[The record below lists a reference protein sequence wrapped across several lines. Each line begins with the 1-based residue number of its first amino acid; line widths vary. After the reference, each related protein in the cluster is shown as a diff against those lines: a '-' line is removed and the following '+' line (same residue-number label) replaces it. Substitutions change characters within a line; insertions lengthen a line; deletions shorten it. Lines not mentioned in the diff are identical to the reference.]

1 MSAPARSHTR
11 DIVTPVTLVLFAVST
26 VTGIMLLLHWQGGLV
41 KASHEWLSLVFS
53 AVALWHLARNWKP
66 FLGYLRRRLPQAA
79 LAGALAVSIGFTA
92 LTGQTGGVSPGAV
105 FHRLADAPV
114 SSVAPALGLET
125 QAALIRLEA
134 AGAKAGPDESLATVA
149 GRAGLTTPA
158 LLGLLIQSA
167 DSI

>member
-1 MSAPARSHTR
+1 MSAQRPSIAREA
-11 DIVTPVTLVLFAVST
+11 ITPITLVLFAVST

-41 KASHEWLSLVFS
+41 KSSHEWLSLVFS
-53 AVALWHLARNWKP
+53 AIALWHLARNWKP
-66 FLGYLRRRLPQAA
+66 FLAYLRRRLPQAA
-79 LAGALAVSIGFTA
+79 LVGALAVSIGFTA
-92 LTGQTGGVSPGAV
+92 LTGQSGGVSPGAV

-158 LLGLLIQSA
+158 LLGLMIQPA
-167 DSI
+167 DAI